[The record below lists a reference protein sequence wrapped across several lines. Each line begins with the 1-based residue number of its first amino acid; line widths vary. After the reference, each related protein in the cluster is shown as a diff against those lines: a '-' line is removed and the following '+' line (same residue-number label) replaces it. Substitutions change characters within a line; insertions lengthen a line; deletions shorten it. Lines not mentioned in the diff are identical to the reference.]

1 MLNALTIDLEDWY
14 QGLTSTS
21 QQIDRWPTYQDRVVE
36 NTDRLLDIL
45 DRAAVKATFF
55 VLGYVA
61 DQFPGLVRRVADAGH
76 EIGLH
81 GYHHRQVFQFTP
93 EGFRVEILRG
103 RAAVEAAGGRQV
115 VGYRAPI
122 FSINGKTLW
131 ALEVLRE
138 LGFRYDSS
146 VFATRNMLY
155 GFPDAPRFPYHPFDD
170 DAMIEFPLSTVRMLG
185 VNWPTAG
192 GFYLRLLPYPIF
204 RACIRHINREG
215 HAAILYLHPWE
226 IDPDQ
231 PRPNPTLRERFTHYY
246 NLRRT
251 AAKLEALMKDFHF
264 GPLVNLLDQMPA
276 GIGMTAQCRARRAAA
291 GSQSRDSCRDLADTP
306 ATTVQGGAVG
316 HRG

>member
-14 QGLTSTS
+14 QGLTSTG
-21 QQIDRWPTYQDRVVE
+21 QQTDRWPTYQDRVVE
-36 NTDRLLDIL
+36 DTDRLLDIL
-45 DRAAVKATFF
+45 DQAAAKATFF

-93 EGFRVEILRG
+93 QEFRAEILKG
-103 RAAVEAAGGRQV
+103 RAAVEAAGGRRV
-115 VGYRAPI
+115 IGYRAPI

-131 ALEVLRE
+131 ALEILRD
-138 LGFRYDSS
+138 LGFQYDSS

-170 DAMIEFPLSTVRMLG
+170 DGLIEFPLSTVRMLR
-185 VNWPTAG
+185 VNWPAAG

-204 RACIRHINREG
+204 RTCIRHINREG

-231 PRPNPTLRERFTHYY
+231 PRPDPTLRERFTHYY
-246 NLRRT
+246 NLKRT
-251 AAKLEALMKDFHF
+251 AAKLEALLKDFRF
-264 GPLVNLLDQMPA
+264 GPLVSLLDQTPV
-276 GIGMTAQCRARRAAA
+276 GIGAIPRYRSQCVAVDDPPGDGCPDLTEGPAIAVQRGVVRR
-291 GSQSRDSCRDLADTP
+291 
-306 ATTVQGGAVG
+306 GG
-316 HRG
+316 